1 MQSVDVASSQDQDTD
16 TLTGPKHGAE
26 SQSAQAAL
34 EAQPMLESTNPAA
47 ETDMP
52 GHAGVCTSTQSPA
65 DVGST
70 QTTGVVASDSKPDS

>member
-1 MQSVDVASSQDQDTD
+1 MQSVDVAASQDQDID

-52 GHAGVCTSTQSPA
+52 GHAKVSTDTQSSA

-70 QTTGVVASDSKPDS
+70 QTIGVVASDTKPDS

>member
-1 MQSVDVASSQDQDTD
+1 MQSVDVAASDQDID
-16 TLTGPKHGAE
+16 SLTGPKHGAE

-52 GHAGVCTSTQSPA
+52 GHAEVSTSTRSLA
-65 DVGST
+65 DVGSI
-70 QTTGVVASDSKPDS
+70 QTTGVVASDTKPNS